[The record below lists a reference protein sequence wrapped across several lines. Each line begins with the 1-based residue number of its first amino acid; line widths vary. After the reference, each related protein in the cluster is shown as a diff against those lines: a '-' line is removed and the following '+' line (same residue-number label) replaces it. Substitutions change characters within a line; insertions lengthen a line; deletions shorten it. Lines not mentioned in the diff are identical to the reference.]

1 MTNIMTL
8 GDIMKK
14 ILLVLCEL
22 AFASPA
28 LSEPSWLGGNIIDIT
43 SGQAAIFRLNTG
55 VPDNCVGTP

>member
-1 MTNIMTL
+1 
-8 GDIMKK
+8 MKK